1 MLRNGIG
8 KQCHYKTTQ
17 EASDMR
23 LEMPLRTP
31 DMRQRPLGKTGLTV
45 SEIGFGGWAIGG
57 RRWGGKRDEDS
68 RQALRCAVDRGVNLF
83 DTALTYGD
91 DGDSEK
97 LIGKLLREHRANSNA
112 TPLYVATK
120 VPPKLHNYP
129 APPDAP
135 LNDYYPRD
143 WIVRCAEQSLKN
155 LNIEQIDLLQL
166 HVWADAWTDGDEWN
180 QAMEDLRLAGKI
192 RFVGMSLNPQD
203 PNSALRLVRSGR
215 VDVVQVVYNIFDQ
228 SPEDLLFSA
237 CLEHQ
242 VGVIARVPLNE
253 GSLTGKMR
261 FDTKFPESDFR
272 SSFFAGDLLRQTV
285 ERVEEMRPILE
296 VSAASM
302 ARGAL
307 RYCLSHPAVSTV
319 IVGMRSQEQVHENT
333 SASDDGP
340 LLHETID
347 ALRRFRWVRPPY

>member
-1 MLRNGIG
+1 M
-8 KQCHYKTTQ
+8 Q
-17 EASDMR
+17 
-23 LEMPLRTP
+23 LEMPLKTHS
-31 DMRQRPLGKTGLTV
+31 MRQRQLGKTGLAV

-57 RRWGGKRDEDS
+57 RRWGGKRDQDS
-68 RQALRCAVDRGVNLF
+68 RQALRRAVDRGVNFF

-97 LIGKLLREHRANSNA
+97 LLGELLLEHRANSNA
-112 TPLYVATK
+112 APLYVATK
-120 VPPKLHNYP
+120 VPPKCHKYP

-135 LNDYYPRD
+135 LSEYYPRD
-143 WIVRCAEQSLKN
+143 WIVRCAERSLKN

-166 HVWADAWTDGDEWN
+166 HVWADAWTDGDEWK
-180 QAMEDLRLAGKI
+180 QAMEDLRQAGKI
-192 RFVGMSLNPQD
+192 RFVGVSLNPQD
-203 PNSALRLVRSGR
+203 PNSALRLVRSGF

-228 SPEDLLFSA
+228 SPEDELFPA

-242 VGVIARVPLNE
+242 VGAIARVPLNE
-253 GSLTGKMR
+253 GSLTGKLR
-261 FDTKFPESDFR
+261 VDTQFPEGDFR

-296 VSAASM
+296 ETATSM

-307 RYCLSHPAVSTV
+307 RYCLSHAAVSTV
-319 IVGMRSQEQVHENT
+319 IVGMRSPEQVNENT
-333 SASDDGP
+333 SASEDGSLP
-340 LLHETID
+340 PETIK